1 VSGGADSMALA
12 LLAHGWARA
21 RGGDL
26 LALVVDHGLRAD
38 SGAEAALTVRR
49 LAARGIAARLLRL
62 EGLARGTGLAARA
75 RRARYAALAAACAEA
90 GRVHL
95 LLGHHAGDQ
104 AETRLMREG
113 GGSGAAGLAA
123 MPALS
128 ETAALRLLRP
138 LLTVPPERLRATLR
152 AAGVGWVEDPSNTDP
167 ATLRARLRAA
177 LADPHGA
184 APAGRRALC
193 SAAAAA
199 GRARAWT
206 ERETAAALAR
216 HATLSPLGYAL
227 LAPGALPTPALG
239 ALLRMLGGA
248 DWAPTPS
255 SVARLAATPRAA
267 TLGGVRLLPAGR
279 LRPGGWLLVREAA
292 AIAPP
297 VPAVPGAT
305 WDGRFR
311 LLGTTLPAGLT
322 IGAVGDEAARLRR
335 RSDLPAVILRTLP
348 ALWRAGTLVAVPGL
362 GYSDSSWAI
371 ACRFAL
377 FPRLPAAAAPFV
389 PADLCGCD
397 TMAARGCA
405 LAPDTL
411 C

>member
-1 VSGGADSMALA
+1 MALA
-12 LLAHGWARA
+12 LLADGWARA

-26 LALVVDHGLRAD
+26 LALVVDHGLRAA
-38 SGAEAALTVRR
+38 SAAEAALTVRR
-49 LAARGIAARLLRL
+49 LAARGIAARKLRL
-62 EGLARGTGLAARA
+62 DGLARGAGLAARA
-75 RRARYAALAAACAEA
+75 RRARYAALGAACAEA

-113 GGSGAAGLAA
+113 SGSGPAGLAA
-123 MPALS
+123 MAALS
-128 ETAALRLLRP
+128 ETASLRLLRP
-138 LLTVPPERLRATLR
+138 LLSVPPTRLRATLR
-152 AAGVGWVEDPSNTDP
+152 AAGVAWVEDPSNADP

-177 LADPHGA
+177 LADPHGP
-184 APAGRRALC
+184 APAGRGALC

-206 ERETAAALAR
+206 ERATAAALAR
-216 HATLSPLGYAL
+216 RATLSPLGYAL
-227 LAPGALPTPALG
+227 LGPGRLPAPALG

-248 DWAPTPS
+248 DWAPAPA
-255 SVARLAATPRAA
+255 SVARLAAAPGPA

-297 VPAVPGAT
+297 VPAEPGAT

-311 LLGTTLPAGLT
+311 LLAGTLPAGLA
-322 IGAVGDEAARLRR
+322 IGALGQAAAGLRR
-335 RSDLPAVILRTLP
+335 HSDLPAIILCTLP
-348 ALWRAGTLVAVPGL
+348 ALWHAGTLVAVPAL
-362 GYSDSSWAI
+362 SYPDPSWAT

-389 PADLCGCD
+389 PVHGAACVG
-397 TMAARGCA
+397 MAPRGCA
-405 LAPDTL
+405 LPPDTL

>member
-1 VSGGADSMALA
+1 MALA
-12 LLAHGWARA
+12 LLAAAWARA

-26 LALVVDHGLRAD
+26 LALVVDHGLRAE
-38 SGAEAALTVRR
+38 SGAEAALTVER
-49 LAARGIAARLLRL
+49 LAARGIAARTLRL
-62 EGLARGTGLAARA
+62 LGLARGAGLAARA

-104 AETRLMREG
+104 AETRLMRET

-123 MPALS
+123 MPALA

-152 AAGVGWVEDPSNTDP
+152 AAGVAWVEDPSNADP

-177 LADPHGA
+177 LADPRGA
-184 APAGRRALC
+184 GPAGRNALC
-193 SAAAAA
+193 AAAAAA
-199 GRARAWT
+199 GRARARA
-206 ERETAAALAR
+206 EREAAAVLAR

-227 LAPGALPTPALG
+227 LAPGKLPAPALG

-248 DWAPTPS
+248 DWAPAPAG
-255 SVARLAATPRAA
+255 VARLAAAPGPA
-267 TLGGVRLLPAGR
+267 TLGGVRLLAAGR
-279 LRPGGWLLVREAA
+279 LRPGGWLLVREAS
-292 AIAPP
+292 AIGPP
-297 VPAVPGAT
+297 VPAVPGAI

-311 LLGTTLPAGLT
+311 LLAARLPAGLAV
-322 IGAVGDEAARLRR
+322 GAVGDAAAGLRR
-335 RSDLPAVILRTLP
+335 HADLPAVILRTLP
-348 ALWRAGTLVAVPGL
+348 ALWRAGTLAAVPAL
-362 GYSDSSWAI
+362 SYPDSSWAT

-377 FPRLPAAAAPFV
+377 VPRLPAAAAPFV
-389 PADLCGCD
+389 PAGVHGCD
-397 TMAARGCA
+397 TIAPRGCA
-405 LAPDTL
+405 LPPDTL